1 MYDYYMKLVPIWA
14 VYASNFYF
22 ANIHRIEKALY
33 LCLILVQTRSTGTK
47 FHCLINSQEEMVNQS
62 VALTEDPTRTG
73 EISTLEKPFQCEHCD
88 KCFSDYHNFSNHV
101 EHYHGF
107 NRKCNFPNCD
117 VGSKSIQEFVQHHVR
132 HTDQDFIL
140 PTEFKEK
147 EKVPLTCPNC
157 ANTMNGI
164 WRFYNHTFIHDA
176 LQRFRCPQ
184 CNKRFAKVIF

>member
-1 MYDYYMKLVPIWA
+1 MTKL
-14 VYASNFYF
+14 SSCSLKF
-22 ANIHRIEKALY
+22 
-33 LCLILVQTRSTGTK
+33 LVQTEEKNAQKIRENAAVDKTK
-47 FHCLINSQEEMVNQS
+47 SAYVIYEWPL
-62 VALTEDPTRTG
+62 
-73 EISTLEKPFQCEHCD
+73 
-88 KCFSDYHNFSNHV
+88 SDYHNFSNHV

-164 WRFYNHTFIHDA
+164 WRFYNHTFIHDS

>member
-1 MYDYYMKLVPIWA
+1 MI
-14 VYASNFYF
+14 
-22 ANIHRIEKALY
+22 
-33 LCLILVQTRSTGTK
+33 
-47 FHCLINSQEEMVNQS
+47 NQS

-164 WRFYNHTFIHDA
+164 WRFYNHTFIHDS

-184 CNKRFAKVIF
+184 CNKRFAKVIFWLFFSNRLTYHLPEISIISYHAWWRFSAFCGLSGTPTYP

>member
-1 MYDYYMKLVPIWA
+1 ML
-14 VYASNFYF
+14 
-22 ANIHRIEKALY
+22 HL
-33 LCLILVQTRSTGTK
+33 
-47 FHCLINSQEEMVNQS
+47 S

-184 CNKRFAKVIF
+184 CNKRFAKVISILIIFFKYID